1 MSAPSGALSKS
12 AHKSPQGKPFE
23 VRLVSAPYGTQRAS
37 ALGGAQCPCIVVG
50 AAPLAPYSPLTAPTR
65 DARHGAPR
73 SPPFALCACSKVVR
87 KSIARVLTVQNQNQK
102 REMRV
107 YYKDK
112 QLPLDLRTKKTRTP
126 PPLQPAARA

>member
-1 MSAPSGALSKS
+1 MLLPLLPS
-12 AHKSPQGKPFE
+12 SPPPLPHPLA
-23 VRLVSAPYGTQRAS
+23 VPPA
-37 ALGGAQCPCIVVG
+37 ALGGAQCPCIVVE

-65 DARHGAPR
+65 DARHGAPWFT
-73 SPPFALCACSKVVR
+73 PCALCACSKVVR

-126 PPLQPAARA
+126 RPLQPAARA

>member
-1 MSAPSGALSKS
+1 MSVYRRGSRTAGSLLTPHRPHPCCPSRGW
-12 AHKSPQGKPFE
+12 F
-23 VRLVSAPYGTQRAS
+23 T
-37 ALGGAQCPCIVVG
+37 PC
-50 AAPLAPYSPLTAPTR
+50 
-65 DARHGAPR
+65 
-73 SPPFALCACSKVVR
+73 ALCACSKVVR

>member
-1 MSAPSGALSKS
+1 MLLPLLPSSPPPLLPSPTPSPCLRPPSGAHS
-12 AHKSPQGKPFE
+12 
-23 VRLVSAPYGTQRAS
+23 VRVSTWEPHRWLPTHPS
-37 ALGGAQCPCIVVG
+37 
-50 AAPLAPYSPLTAPTR
+50 TAPTR
-65 DARHGAPR
+65 DARHGAPWFT
-73 SPPFALCACSKVVR
+73 PCALCACSKVVR

-126 PPLQPAARA
+126 RPLQPAARA